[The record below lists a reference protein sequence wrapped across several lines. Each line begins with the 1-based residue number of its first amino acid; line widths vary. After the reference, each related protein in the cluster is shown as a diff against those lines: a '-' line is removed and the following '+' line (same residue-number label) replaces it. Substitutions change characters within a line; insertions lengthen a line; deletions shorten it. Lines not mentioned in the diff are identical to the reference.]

1 RHGPAR
7 QRSTAGY
14 GPDDQERLLPR
25 RDGLRQGSVLRFVGH
40 VPPAGEKPD
49 ERPAP
54 PRRAVADG
62 SAEHRV
68 GRLDRV
74 DEGALGGP
82 APDLEDH
89 RAARA
94 RKGAKVR
101 RENDLDHGSVCTSTD
116 STAGRSRTI
125 GAQESPLSLDAYT
138 CPPVVPKYTPHDSSE
153 STAMASRSTLT
164 KQSRCGRPF
173 VRGSQSFPPVRLR

>member
-1 RHGPAR
+1 MRTAIPPVLAR
-7 QRSTAGY
+7 GCREIIAKTATLKRRPSLPRRQGLRRGLWGRWPSTAGY

-62 SAEHRV
+62 PAKHRV

-74 DEGALGGP
+74 DDGALGGP
-82 APDLEDH
+82 APDLEGH
-89 RAARA
+89 RAACA

-101 RENDLDHGSVCTSTD
+101 REN
-116 STAGRSRTI
+116 
-125 GAQESPLSLDAYT
+125 
-138 CPPVVPKYTPHDSSE
+138 
-153 STAMASRSTLT
+153 
-164 KQSRCGRPF
+164 
-173 VRGSQSFPPVRLR
+173 